1 MATSRLPSGK
11 IVAKPTSK
19 GAHILQFESFSSRD
33 EDAISFIRSG
43 GELGKTLREI
53 KRGHYLEKNLANNDD
68 LVVCTIKTGGR
79 KRVAYVH
86 KDFVEKEKDESL
98 TSFIHSNGKLGKT
111 LSEIKQKGF
120 FEKDL
125 ANNNDVVMRTIKTG
139 GRKRI
144 AYVHKDFPETEDAA
158 NLAALLSFIH
168 SGGLL
173 GKTLREIK
181 QRGFLEKDLT
191 NNSDVIIR
199 TIKTAGRKRV
209 AYVHKDFLETERV
222 INLIP
227 FIRSGGASGK
237 TLREIGRGFPNHN
250 WEPIL
255 ENALN
260 DGDIVVH
267 TLRTTGRNRTACI
280 HKDFDI

>member
-144 AYVHKDFPETEDAA
+144 AYVHKDFPETE
-158 NLAALLSFIH
+158 
-168 SGGLL
+168 
-173 GKTLREIK
+173 
-181 QRGFLEKDLT
+181 
-191 NNSDVIIR
+191 
-199 TIKTAGRKRV
+199 
-209 AYVHKDFLETERV
+209 RV